1 MYYPDDLVQEV
12 RERSDIVSIIS
23 QYVPLQKRGS
33 GYFGCCPFH
42 NEKTPSFS
50 VNANDQF
57 YHCFGCGAGG
67 NVFTFI
73 MQMENMNFV
82 EALKELAGRAGV
94 TLPEAEL
101 SPAEK
106 QRMQRRTRLLEMNK
120 EAARFFYHRLTKTP
134 MGENAR
140 SYLVNRGVTEEYT
153 RKFGL
158 GYAPIGRDSLFGYLQ
173 KKGYT
178 QEEMES
184 ARLISVKNGRTYD
197 YFFNRLMFP
206 IFNAQGQTIAFGGRV
221 MGDGEPKY
229 LNSPET
235 EVFNKRRNLYGMQ
248 IARKSRRKEALMVEG
263 YMDVLSLHQAGFDN
277 AVASLGTALTP
288 EQAMLIKRY
297 YNDIVLIYDS
307 DNAGTNAARRGIPI
321 LEQAGLRVKVL
332 RIPGAKDPDEYLKKN
347 SAEDFQKLIDD
358 AMDPIAFE
366 MLVLNS
372 REGADTA
379 EGRVETVKQMAA
391 RLAEITNDL
400 ERSIHIQS
408 TAEKLRVDELSLKKE
423 VEEIRRNTG
432 ILEHRPQGGRRRE
445 QAVSLPNAQMQLLAV
460 LIRYQSLIPDIR
472 KYISPEDF
480 PVKQEESDTNNIYHE
495 VAQYVFGKNAR
506 GEKAV
511 AADIISQAAE
521 PADQERITKLLTWKV
536 PETVDALEK
545 LMTDTIRSLKAVSL
559 EQKLRTMDDL
569 KELQNV
575 INQKRNL
582 QGLSIRLPQ
591 DWQPV

>member
-23 QYVPLQKRGS
+23 TYVPLQKRGS

-50 VNANDQF
+50 VNANGQF

-106 QRMQRRTRLLEMNK
+106 QRMERRNRLLDMNK

-134 MGENAR
+134 LGENAR
-140 SYLVNRGVTEEYT
+140 NYLASREVTEEYM

-158 GYAPIGRDSLFGYLQ
+158 GYAPIGRDTLYGYLL

-178 QEEMES
+178 QQEMES

-221 MGDGEPKY
+221 MGEGEPKY

-248 IARKSRRKEALMVEG
+248 IAKKSRRKEALMVEG

-321 LEQAGLRVKVL
+321 LEQAGLKVKVL
-332 RIPGAKDPDEYLKKN
+332 RIPGAKDPDEYMKKN
-347 SAEDFQKLIDD
+347 SAEDFQKLIDN
-358 AMDPIAFE
+358 AMDPIEFE
-366 MLVLNS
+366 LLVLNA

-379 EGRVETVKQMAA
+379 DGRVEIVKGMAA
-391 RLAEITNDL
+391 RLAEIANDL
-400 ERSIHIQS
+400 EREIHIQS
-408 TAEKLRVDELSLKKE
+408 TAQTLRVDVNSLKRE
-423 VEEIRRNTG
+423 VETIRRNTG
-432 ILEHRPQGGRRRE
+432 ILERSPQGRRRDSS
-445 QAVSLPNAQMQLLAV
+445 VSLPNAQMQLLAV
-460 LIRYQSLIPDIR
+460 LVKYQALIPEIR
-472 KYISPEDF
+472 KYINPEDF
-480 PVKQEESDTNNIYHE
+480 PVKQEESDKDNIYYE
-495 VAQYVFGKNAR
+495 VAKYLFGKAER
-506 GEKAV
+506 AETV
-511 AADIISQAAE
+511 LAADIISQAAE
-521 PADQERITKLLTWKV
+521 PADQERITKLMTWQV
-536 PETVDALEK
+536 PESVSELEK
-545 LMTDTIRSLKAVSL
+545 LLSDTVRSLKSVSI
-559 EQKLRTMDDL
+559 EQKLRTMDNL

-575 INQKRNL
+575 INEKKSLQKL
-582 QGLSIRLPQ
+582 WIRLPET
-591 DWQPV
+591 WQPE